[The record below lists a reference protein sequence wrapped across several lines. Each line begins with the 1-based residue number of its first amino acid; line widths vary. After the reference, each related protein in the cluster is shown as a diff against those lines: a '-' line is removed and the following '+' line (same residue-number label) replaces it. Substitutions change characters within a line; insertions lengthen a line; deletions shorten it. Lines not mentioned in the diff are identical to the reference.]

1 MGEGRGEGSEKALS
15 TNRRCRS
22 TLYGTYNQRASG
34 MLRSIPARM
43 RLHMIAILVLAVLF
57 GWARSTLQ
65 EALAQE
71 AAAPAATEEAPS
83 EPAAAPAETD
93 TSLSLLN
100 LYSQGGIFM
109 YPITLLAIVGLAAAI
124 ERCFA
129 IRRARVLPDGLVTA
143 LGQLSTA
150 PGGFDPRKAFRICQ
164 QYPSSASQVV
174 RTLLL
179 NVGRPISEV
188 QTAVNAACER
198 EATRLYYNVRWLNLA
213 STTGTLLGLA
223 GTIQGMI
230 LAFHQLTQLPEGTE
244 KITVL
249 SAGIY
254 TALVTTFAGLCVA
267 IPAVMLAHY
276 FEGRIQTFFLEIE
289 ELVQSLLPQV
299 ERYEGRVRFSRQ
311 EAEGAP
317 VEPPVS
323 VAAS

>member
-1 MGEGRGEGSEKALS
+1 
-15 TNRRCRS
+15 
-22 TLYGTYNQRASG
+22 

-57 GWARSTLQ
+57 GWARSTLR

-71 AAAPAATEEAPS
+71 NTPPAATAEETVD
-83 EPAAAPAETD
+83 EPAAADAGID
-93 TSLSLLN
+93 TNLSLLN
-100 LYSQGGIFM
+100 LYFQGGIFM
-109 YPITLLAIVGLAAAI
+109 YPITLLAVIGLAAAI
-124 ERCFA
+124 ERYFA
-129 IRRARVLPDGLVTA
+129 IRRSRVIPDGLVTA
-143 LGQLSTA
+143 LGQLGTS

-164 QYPSSASQVV
+164 QYPSSASQVI

-188 QTAVNAACER
+188 QTAVDAASER

-213 STTGTLLGLA
+213 STTGTLLGLL

-230 LAFHQLTQLPEGTE
+230 LAFHQLTQLAAGAD

-276 FEGRIQTFFLEIE
+276 FEGRIQTLFLEIE

-299 ERYEGRVRFSRQ
+299 ERYEGRVRFNRQ
-311 EAEGAP
+311 EAEGTP
-317 VEPPVS
+317 TEPPVS
-323 VAAS
+323 VASS